1 MVNKLRGYAAAV
13 GGGLALLGLWAA
25 VAYAD
30 RPGDAAPF
38 ALAAVGAVGI
48 AVSPLAL
55 AYGKLAVER
64 RRHHGL
70 GGATYVSDPLDVD
83 RDGFVRETLSH
94 FADHSAF
101 VDVRT
106 RSFPEGTG
114 FVVDHTA
121 FHGTF
126 VRLTRAGRLVVTGV
140 TAEATEAVVSVLE
153 YGWSTTMRPSSSNPF
168 LGPTPVRGAPRV
180 LLTLGITALVVAEV
194 LFVAGAAYPA
204 PVYNPGEKAA
214 LVGIDLYTDLDPRVS
229 ETDGRLVKA
238 RFLVSVVRERAVEIR
253 WVANASDDGPPPDGS
268 AERIAGDVRR
278 LLDEARADG
287 PDAAQRERI
296 GTLERDLE
304 SAMAAVRSA
313 REAAGTTAAG
323 PTATATGGT
332 APATGATPTA

>member
-1 MVNKLRGYAAAV
+1 MVNKLRGYAAAA
-13 GGGLALLGLWAA
+13 GGGLALFGLWAA
-25 VAYAD
+25 VTYAD
-30 RPGDAAPF
+30 RPGDVVPF
-38 ALAAVGAVGI
+38 VSAAVVAVGI
-48 AVSPLAL
+48 AASPLAL

-70 GGATYVSDPLDVD
+70 GGVTYVSDPLEVD

-106 RSFPEGTG
+106 RAFPEGTG
-114 FVVDHTA
+114 IVVDHTA

-140 TAEATEAVVSVLE
+140 TVEATEAVVTVLE
-153 YGWSTTMRPSSSNPF
+153 YGWSTTMRPSASNPF
-168 LGPTPVRGAPRV
+168 LGPIPVRGAPRV
-180 LLTLGITALVVAEV
+180 MLSLGITALIVADV

-214 LVGIDLYTDLDPRVS
+214 LVGIDLYTDVDPRIS

-238 RFLVSVVRERAVEIR
+238 RFLVSVVRERAVEIQ
-253 WVANASDDGPPPDGS
+253 WAANASDDGPPPGGS
-268 AERIAGDVRR
+268 AEQIAVDVRR
-278 LLDEARADG
+278 LLEEARADG

-296 GTLERDLE
+296 ETLERDLE
-304 SAMAAVRSA
+304 SALAAVHAA
-313 REAAGTTAAG
+313 RERAAATASGTPATATGPTTAAG
-323 PTATATGGT
+323 GT
-332 APATGATPTA
+332 TPTL